1 MNRILSS
8 LIFIFYWL
16 MNIFLFPTRILRLLT
31 LSDEMRRNSVICLEA
46 GSAGWSLIE
55 FKELYYSA
63 CEYIGAERVR
73 KISIEPNQNY
83 YTQVKAAVTVN
94 RPSHY
99 FIDPRTGTQR
109 WFSGIIESIRICVL
123 LTFNGITPIV
133 LLADFGERTHRIQAV
148 ILTAFRG
155 VVLTFVAQSKAGALF
170 PHNRVIGPSLMPLSL
185 STLTELDHMKH
196 EAPLIF
202 ETRALF
208 VGSLYEPRTTF
219 ILQLADK
226 LEGKELK
233 LEIRSRAPNGARM
246 PDAEYWRLLS
256 TYPITVTT
264 ATQSDSSDCIWIAQ
278 FSYRYLEALISR
290 TLLLA
295 PEVPGANRYFIPG
308 QHFVSYLSV
317 DDAADKIEY
326 YMKNNTER
334 AKIALQGELHA
345 RSLIES
351 KIYWLS
357 IDLALGKH
365 SVT

>member
-1 MNRILSS
+1 MIL
-8 LIFIFYWL
+8 
-16 MNIFLFPTRILRLLT
+16 FLLPTRILRLLT
-31 LSDEMRRNSVICLEA
+31 FAVEMRRNNSVCLEA
-46 GSAGWSLIE
+46 GSVGWSLIE
-55 FKELYYSA
+55 FKELYNSA
-63 CEYIGAERVR
+63 CEYVGAERVR
-73 KISIEPNQNY
+73 KINIDRNQNY

-94 RPSHY
+94 RPCHY
-99 FIDPRTGTQR
+99 FIDLRTGSEH

-123 LTFNGITPIV
+123 FTSSGITPIV
-133 LLADFGERTHRIQAV
+133 LLANFGERTHRIQAA
-148 ILTAFRG
+148 ILTALRG
-155 VVLTFVAQSKAGALF
+155 VVLTFMAQSKACALF
-170 PHNRVIGPSLMPLSL
+170 PHNRVIAPSLMPLSL
-185 STLTELDHMKH
+185 STLTDLDHMRQ
-196 EAPLIF
+196 EAPLIL

-226 LEGKELK
+226 LEKKELK

-246 PDAEYWRLLS
+246 PDAEYWGLLS

-264 ATQSDSSDCIWIAQ
+264 ATPDEGSDCMWINQ
-278 FSYRYLEALISR
+278 LSYRYLEALISG

-295 PEVPGANRYFIPG
+295 PEVPGANRFFISG
-308 QHFVSYLSV
+308 KHFVSYHSV
-317 DDAADKIEY
+317 DDAVNKIEY
-326 YMKNNTER
+326 YLKNETER